1 MPFSQL
7 LQNIF
12 LCILTLFFYFAYAH
26 TFSYCLFKTT
36 RLVHNGTLIH
46 LSTVY
51 CEDGE
56 TGSAVQSVH
65 LRRIDKV
72 SAGLSDKLDK
82 LSSTISAPA
91 QYCQCTFAVLF
102 VHLLRTVRVRAQY
115 CWCICLV
122 LYHKCTCAVPP
133 LILRRTVKAPA
144 KSCKT
149 VRVAA
154 QYCAPANCA
163 VLSGYLC
170 SIVVAHWNTIML
182 WGCVHPIKST

>member
-56 TGSAVQSVH
+56 TGSTVQSVH
-65 LRRIDKV
+65 LRTTDKV
-72 SAGLSDKLDK
+72 SSGLSDKLDK
-82 LSSTISAPA
+82 LRSA
-91 QYCQCTFAVLF
+91 QYYQ
-102 VHLLRTVRVRAQY
+102 
-115 CWCICLV
+115 
-122 LYHKCTCAVPP
+122 CTCAV
-133 LILRRTVKAPA
+133 LSVHLCSTV
-144 KSCKT
+144 
-149 VRVAA
+149 
-154 QYCAPANCA
+154 CAPSQDCKGSCA
-163 VLSGYLC
+163 VLLM
-170 SIVVAHWNTIML
+170 HL
-182 WGCVHPIKST
+182 PSTVS

>member
-36 RLVHNGTLIH
+36 RLIHNGTLIH

-65 LRRIDKV
+65 LRRTDKV
-72 SAGLSDKLDK
+72 SAGLSDKLR
-82 LSSTISAPA
+82 STFSAPA
-91 QYCQCTFAVLF
+91 QYCQCTFAVLL
-102 VHLLRTVRVRAQY
+102 VYLLSTVRVR
-115 CWCICLV
+115 
-122 LYHKCTCAVPP
+122 
-133 LILRRTVKAPA
+133 
-144 KSCKT
+144 
-149 VRVAA
+149 
-154 QYCAPANCA
+154 
-163 VLSGYLC
+163 
-170 SIVVAHWNTIML
+170 
-182 WGCVHPIKST
+182 